1 MKRMIKRVMNYYEYH
16 GLKETLIAI
25 FRKIF
30 RIKIVDLVEK
40 MNNFDMNQNEINDK
54 VIYKQNKNIFIFG
67 TVPYFDVGGG
77 QRSAQFAKVFNKMG
91 YNVFYIYAFECS
103 EKNIPY
109 ITIPITYHK
118 FIENATYEEIDSYA
132 KKDDIFIFE
141 APTKS
146 FNKFL
151 ALAKFKKC
159 KVVYENIDNW
169 ESSLG
174 SILFD
179 RETLKNMIRESDM
192 IVATAEKLVEQTR
205 KYIKEYCEENKKV
218 YLLPNAVDDEL
229 FDARKNYDMPKD
241 LVLGDKTLLYY
252 GSLWGEWFDWKM
264 IENLAKEPQIE
275 INLIGDYSGIKNI
288 VEKMPQNVHF
298 LGIKKQT
305 DLPAYLK
312 YVDYTLLPFK
322 TGSISDYVSPLK
334 IFEYISMGK
343 IVLTTTLPD
352 IQKYPNVY
360 ASNNVK
366 DWINVIKQDNNIKDW
381 AKFINQNNW
390 YNRCSSIID
399 TLFVED
405 SIKINNDIYD
415 NLSVVILNYNNK
427 NVITRCVDT
436 LLEFNERYN
445 YEIVVVDNQSKD
457 GSYELLQKKY
467 KDKIK
472 LVQNEKNGCSSGR
485 NLGVKTATKDYIL
498 FLDSDEWILH
508 RYWLDNYANLLLNN
522 HDIGAIAWNAG
533 WFQENG
539 RAYKVVDGFDYRYM
553 EPNMLARCDI
563 GYLATCGFIMKK
575 GLFNKIK
582 GFDLYYD
589 PTCYEDTDLSLKIR
603 DVGKEIYYS
612 TYLGVG
618 HLPHQTT
625 KSGSE
630 AHTKLINE
638 KADYFVKKWSKQNK
652 KLLDDYIK

>member
-1 MKRMIKRVMNYYEYH
+1 MKNNIKRVISYYKYH

-30 RIKIVDLVEK
+30 RIKIVDWIEK
-40 MNNFDMNQNEINDK
+40 MSNFDMNKNETNDK

-77 QRSAQFAKVFNKMG
+77 QRSAQLAKIFNKMG

-109 ITIPITYHK
+109 INIPITYHK
-118 FIENATYEEIDSYA
+118 FIENATYEEIDEYA
-132 KKDDIFIFE
+132 QKDDIFIFE
-141 APTKS
+141 APAKS

-192 IVATAEKLVEQTR
+192 IVATAEKLVEQTQ
-205 KYIKEYCEENKKV
+205 KYIKDYCEENKKV

-229 FDARKNYDMPKD
+229 FDARKNYEIPKD
-241 LVLGDKTLLYY
+241 LVLGEKTLLYY

-264 IENLAKEPQIE
+264 IENLAKYSQIE

-305 DLPAYLK
+305 ELPAYLK
-312 YVDYTLLPFK
+312 YVDFTLLPFK

-343 IVLTTTLPD
+343 VVLTTTLPD

-366 DWINVIKQDNNIKDW
+366 DWINIIKKDNNIKDW
-381 AKFINQNNW
+381 TKFINQNNW
-390 YNRCSSIID
+390 YSRCSNIID
-399 TLFVED
+399 TLFVDD
-405 SIKINNDIYD
+405 SYKLNNKIYN
-415 NLSVVILNYNNK
+415 NLSIIILNYNNK
-427 NVITRCVDT
+427 NVITKCVDT
-436 LLEFNERYN
+436 LLEFNSRYN

-457 GSYELLQKKY
+457 GSFELLEKKY

-472 LVQNEKNGCSSGR
+472 LVRNEKNGCSSGR
-485 NLGVKTATKDYIL
+485 NLGVKTASKDYIL

-508 RYWLDNYANLLLNN
+508 KYWLDNYTNLLLNN
-522 HDIGAIAWNAG
+522 NDIGAIAWNAG
-533 WFQENG
+533 WFNNSG

-575 GLFNKIK
+575 SLFNKIK
-582 GFDLYYD
+582 GFDLNYD

-603 DVGKEIYYS
+603 NVDKEIYYS

-625 KSGSE
+625 KSGTD

-638 KADYFVKKWSKQNK
+638 KADYFVGKWSKENK
-652 KLLDDYIK
+652 KLLDDYVK

>member
-1 MKRMIKRVMNYYEYH
+1 MKNNIKRVISYYKYH

-40 MNNFDMNQNEINDK
+40 MSNFDMNKNETNDK

-77 QRSAQFAKVFNKMG
+77 QRSAQLAKIFNKMG

-109 ITIPITYHK
+109 INIPITYHK
-118 FIENATYEEIDSYA
+118 FIENATYEEIDEYA
-132 KKDDIFIFE
+132 QKDDIFIFE

-192 IVATAEKLVEQTR
+192 IVATAEKLVEQTQ
-205 KYIKEYCEENKKV
+205 KYIKDYCEENKKV

-229 FDARKNYDMPKD
+229 FDARKNYEIPKD
-241 LVLGDKTLLYY
+241 LVLGEKTLLYY

-264 IENLAKEPQIE
+264 IENLAKDSQIE

-305 DLPAYLK
+305 ELPAYLK
-312 YVDYTLLPFK
+312 YVDFTLIPFK

-343 IVLTTTLPD
+343 VVLTTTLPD

-366 DWINVIKQDNNIKDW
+366 DWINIIKKDNNIKDW
-381 AKFINQNNW
+381 TKFINQNNW
-390 YNRCSSIID
+390 YSRCSNIID
-399 TLFVED
+399 TLFVDD
-405 SIKINNDIYD
+405 SYKLNNKIYN
-415 NLSVVILNYNNK
+415 NLSIIILNYNNK
-427 NVITRCVDT
+427 NVITKCVDT
-436 LLEFNERYN
+436 LLEFNSRYN

-457 GSYELLQKKY
+457 GSFELLEKKY

-472 LVQNEKNGCSSGR
+472 LVRNEKNGCSSGR
-485 NLGVKTATKDYIL
+485 NLGVKTASKNYIL

-508 RYWLDNYANLLLNN
+508 KYWLDNYTNLLLNN
-522 HDIGAIAWNAG
+522 NDIGAIAWNAG
-533 WFQENG
+533 WFNNSG

-575 GLFNKIK
+575 SLFNKIK
-582 GFDLYYD
+582 GFDLNYD

-603 DVGKEIYYS
+603 NVDKEIYYS

-625 KSGSE
+625 KSGTD

-638 KADYFVKKWSKQNK
+638 KADYFVGKWSKENK
-652 KLLDDYIK
+652 KLLDDYVK